1 MCMQYFQSFEE
12 QVGVVINNNATGNGY
27 FLDSCL
33 VHVQTKSEA
42 TWDNVRAGGMSISEA
57 VYSWYYNSTQIKVND
72 CDYPCNPT
80 CPKKISRN
88 L

>member
-1 MCMQYFQSFEE
+1 MNLCMCMQYFQSFEE

-57 VYSWYYNSTQIKVND
+57 YIAGITTK
-72 CDYPCNPT
+72 PRL
-80 CPKKISRN
+80 K
-88 L
+88 